1 MTDITADGT
10 ARTTARTAARTT
22 GPAPG
27 IDSPSTTLRL
37 RRLLTALCWFMAVE
51 FVVGGV
57 AKFLPGE
64 TWFGPAAADR
74 FVDWG
79 YPAWFRFV
87 VGAGEIVAGVLLVT
101 RRRFLG
107 AALLVVILTGATLTV
122 FLNHDPLRDS
132 TMAPLHL
139 ALALLVAWA
148 TRDTARSALAP
159 PRTSTPAG
167 DR

>member
-1 MTDITADGT
+1 MTDITADITADTT
-10 ARTTARTAARTT
+10 ARTTGSVAGTMTAPTT
-22 GPAPG
+22 
-27 IDSPSTTLRL
+27 PSR
-37 RRLLTALCWFMAVE
+37 RRLLTALCWFMAAE
-51 FVVGGV
+51 FVVGGI

-101 RRRFLG
+101 RRRVLG

-139 ALALLVAWA
+139 ALALLVVWA
-148 TRDTARSALAP
+148 TRDTARSALARR
-159 PRTSTPAG
+159 RTSTPTG